1 MNFIGSV
8 PALKFW
14 TNERVEVDTARASR
28 TLSSLCCYV
37 EQGNDRSGDLAEA
50 TLKSGALLL
59 VMNSPE
65 PSSEQW
71 LKKQT
76 NKKRKTQCKNKT
88 KQNKT
93 LLLYYHSGDSTREK
107 FKAIL
112 T

>member
-14 TNERVEVDTARASR
+14 TNERVEVDTAGASR

-50 TLKSGALLL
+50 TFKSGALLL
-59 VMNSPE
+59 IMNSPE

-76 NKKRKTQCKNKT
+76 TKNPMQ

-93 LLLYYHSGDSTREK
+93 KHSCFTIILVIALEK
-107 FKAIL
+107 SSKLF
-112 T
+112 